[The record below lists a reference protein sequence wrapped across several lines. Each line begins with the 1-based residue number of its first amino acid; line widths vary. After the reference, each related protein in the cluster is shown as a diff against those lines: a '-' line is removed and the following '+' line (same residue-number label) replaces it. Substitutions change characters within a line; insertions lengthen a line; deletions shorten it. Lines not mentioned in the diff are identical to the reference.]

1 MNRRPVMLCCAL
13 ALSGCAIGPV
23 FTPNFS
29 HAFGRFAALH
39 ELRSSVPVGALWIP
53 GHGPYG
59 EGASPENLV
68 TEPGLK
74 EITIDNNLQATLTA
88 GFLKFLD
95 LDPSYRSKVTARFGD
110 LSIVRVKDMSKLA
123 GPSGEP
129 RIYAALKAATITIT
143 VTQDLGLDIEA
154 KLAGSDLNVV
164 AKGTAGRARTFT
176 IDGKDM
182 FLAIQVATF
191 AEAQSDAKTVQMR
204 GGQPATL
211 ELDGVAVALTWV
223 AGTADCEVRA
233 AIGDGT
239 AAALKPGAAEALAL
253 AVPVAHDGQLYT
265 GVELSYSGAGSMA
278 DKDCEGRIVGALTGP
293 QLRYEKVE
301 TGDWRL
307 AGYSRR
313 ER

>member
-1 MNRRPVMLCCAL
+1 MNRRLVTLCCAL

-23 FTPNFS
+23 FMPKFS
-29 HAFGRFAALH
+29 QAFGRYAALH
-39 ELRSSVPVGALWIP
+39 ELRPSVPVGALWVP

-59 EGASPENLV
+59 EGASPDNLV
-68 TEPGLK
+68 TEPGLR
-74 EITIDNNLQATLTA
+74 EITIDNNLQASFTT

-95 LDPSYRSKVTARFGD
+95 LDPSYRSKVTARFGN

-154 KLAGSDLNVV
+154 KLAGSDLNVL

-182 FLAIQVATF
+182 FLAIQVARF
-191 AEAQSDAKTVQMR
+191 AETRSETKTAQMR
-204 GGQPATL
+204 AGQPATL
-211 ELDGVAVALTWV
+211 DLDGVAVALSWV

-233 AIGDGT
+233 VIGDGT
-239 AAALKPGAAEALAL
+239 AVTLKPGAAKALAL

-265 GVELSYSGAGSMA
+265 GVELSYPAAGIVSGNG
-278 DKDCEGRIVGALTGP
+278 CGGRIVGALTGP

-307 AGYSRR
+307 AG
-313 ER
+313 

>member
-1 MNRRPVMLCCAL
+1 MNRRLATLCCAF

-23 FTPNFS
+23 FVPKFS
-29 HAFGRFAALH
+29 QAFGRYTALH

-68 TEPGLK
+68 TEPGLS
-74 EITIDNNLQATLTA
+74 EITIDNNLQASFTA
-88 GFLKFLD
+88 GFLNLLD
-95 LDPSYRSKVTARFGD
+95 LDPSYRSKVTARFGN
-110 LSIVRVKDMSKLA
+110 LSIVRVKDMAKLD
-123 GPSGEP
+123 GPSGAP

-143 VTQDLGLDIEA
+143 VVQDLGLDIEA

-182 FLAIQVATF
+182 FLAIQVAAA
-191 AEAQSDAKTVQMR
+191 AEAQSDAKTVQLR

-211 ELDGVAVALTWV
+211 ELDGVAVALTWPV
-223 AGTADCEVRA
+223 GAAACEVRA
-233 AIGDGT
+233 AIGDG
-239 AAALKPGAAEALAL
+239 AAVTLKPGAAEALAL
-253 AVPVAHDGQLYT
+253 AVPVARDGRLYT
-265 GVELSYSGAGSMA
+265 GVELSYPAAGSVP
-278 DKDCEGRIVGALTGP
+278 DNGCEGRIVGALTGP
-293 QLRYEKVE
+293 QLRYEKIE

-307 AGYSRR
+307 AG
-313 ER
+313 